1 MSLDNLAQRMAEDKR
16 KGYLSNFYD
25 GYRNQREASTT
36 SQSRALPTDERV
48 ACTMSAHERERLQ
61 SSVFARCVLNDYEA
75 RREYH

>member
-1 MSLDNLAQRMAEDKR
+1 MSLDNLAQRMAEDKW

-48 ACTMSAHERERLQ
+48 ACTMSAHERDVAIFGICSLCPQ
-61 SSVFARCVLNDYEA
+61 
-75 RREYH
+75 